1 MKQNLAINF
10 CIKELEIT
18 NEAYKISIIVPAY
31 NVQKYIKQCLESVI
45 NQTYKNLEI
54 IVVNDGSKDKTLDII
69 ENIAQIDERIIV
81 INQENQGVSA
91 SRNNGLKSANG
102 DFIMF
107 VDSDD
112 WLDLDT
118 CEVLIKEAVKENAD
132 IVMCGYVREYENT
145 SLTKASFD
153 EDKII
158 FKCEDVK
165 SKLHRRIFGPLDSEL
180 STPEKLNAI
189 TTIWGKLYKTSVLC
203 DLKFVPYEE
212 IGMCEDGYFNIF
224 AFEKTKKAVF
234 IKKFLYHYRKVISGG
249 SLTQKKEVDTF
260 ERNKKFWKKLSLL
273 IKSKELSDD
282 YLKALY
288 NRISLSLIENGIS
301 IMLNNSDKYHRLKTI
316 LNDEIY
322 VEAINELKLKYFPL
336 HWKMF
341 FCFAKRRFTLGVE
354 LLIKI
359 MTIMMDKN

>member
-1 MKQNLAINF
+1 M
-10 CIKELEIT
+10 EPT
-18 NEAYKISIIVPAY
+18 NEEYKISIIVPAY
-31 NVQKYIKQCLESVI
+31 NVQKYIKQCLESII

-69 ENIAQIDERIIV
+69 ESIAKDDSRIIV

-91 SRNNGLKSANG
+91 SRNNALKGVDG
-102 DFIMF
+102 DFVMF

-112 WLDLDT
+112 WLDLDA
-118 CEVLIKEAVKENAD
+118 CEVLLKEAVKENAD

-145 SLTKASFD
+145 SLPKASFD

-165 SKLHRRIFGPLDSEL
+165 SKLHRRIFGPLGNEL
-180 STPEKLNAI
+180 SAPEKLNAI
-189 TTIWGKLYKTSVLC
+189 TTIWGKLYKASVLR
-203 DLKFVPYEE
+203 DLEFVPYEE

-260 ERNKKFWKKLSLL
+260 ERNKKFWKKLNLL

-282 YLKALY
+282 YLKALN

-301 IMLNNSDKYHRLKTI
+301 IMLNSNEKYNRLKII

-322 VEAINELKLKYFPL
+322 AEAINGLELKYFPL

-341 FCFAKRRFTLGVE
+341 FWFAKRRFTLGIE
-354 LLIKI
+354 FLIKVI
-359 MTIMMDKN
+359 TIMMDKN

>member
-1 MKQNLAINF
+1 M
-10 CIKELEIT
+10 EPT
-18 NEAYKISIIVPAY
+18 NEDYKISIIIPAY
-31 NVQKYIKQCLESVI
+31 NVQEYIKQCLESII

-69 ENIAQIDERIIV
+69 ESIAKDDSRIIV

-91 SRNNGLKSANG
+91 ARNNALKGVDG
-102 DFIMF
+102 DFVMF

-118 CEVLIKEAVKENAD
+118 CEVLIKEAVEENAD
-132 IVMCGYVREYENT
+132 IVMCGYVREYKEK
-145 SLTKASFD
+145 SMPKAMFD
-153 EDKII
+153 EERII
-158 FKCEDVK
+158 FKNEEVK
-165 SKLHRRIFGPLDSEL
+165 DKLHRRIFGPLGNEL
-180 STPEKLNAI
+180 SAPEKLNAI
-189 TTIWGKLYKTSVLC
+189 TTIWGKLYKASVLR
-203 DLKFVPYEE
+203 DLEFVPYEE

-260 ERNKKFWKKLSLL
+260 ERNKKFWKKLNLL

-282 YLKALY
+282 YLKALN

-301 IMLNNSDKYHRLKTI
+301 ITLNRNEKYNRLKII

-322 VEAINELKLKYFPL
+322 AEAINGLELKYFPL

-341 FCFAKRRFTLGVE
+341 FWFAKRRFTLGIE
-354 LLIKI
+354 FLIKVI
-359 MTIMMDKN
+359 TIMMDKN

>member
-1 MKQNLAINF
+1 M
-10 CIKELEIT
+10 EPT
-18 NEAYKISIIVPAY
+18 NEDYKISIIVPAY
-31 NVQKYIKQCLESVI
+31 NVQKYIKQCLESII

-69 ENIAQIDERIIV
+69 ESIAKDDPRIIV

-91 SRNNGLKSANG
+91 ARNNALKGVDG
-102 DFIMF
+102 DFVMF

-118 CEVLIKEAVKENAD
+118 CEVLIKEAVRENAD
-132 IVMCGYVREYENT
+132 VVMCGYVREYKEK
-145 SLTKASFD
+145 SMPKAMFD
-153 EDKII
+153 EQRII
-158 FKCEDVK
+158 FKNEEVK
-165 SKLHRRIFGPLDSEL
+165 DKLYRRIFGPLGNEL

-189 TTIWGKLYKTSVLC
+189 TTIWGKLYKASVLR
-203 DLKFVPYEE
+203 DLEFVPYEE

-260 ERNKKFWKKLSLL
+260 ERNKKFWKKLNLL

-282 YLKALY
+282 YLKALS

-301 IMLNNSDKYHRLKTI
+301 IMLNSNEKYNRLKII

-322 VEAINELKLKYFPL
+322 AEAINGLELKYFPL

-341 FCFAKRRFTLGVE
+341 FWFAKRRFTLGIE
-354 LLIKI
+354 FLIKVI
-359 MTIMMDKN
+359 TIMMDKN

>member
-1 MKQNLAINF
+1 M
-10 CIKELEIT
+10 CIKELELT
-18 NEAYKISIIVPAY
+18 NEDYKISIIVPAY
-31 NVQKYIKQCLESVI
+31 NVQKYIKQCLESII

-69 ENIAQIDERIIV
+69 ENIAKIDERIIV

-118 CEVLIKEAVKENAD
+118 CEVLIKEAVKENANV
-132 IVMCGYVREYENT
+132 VMCGYVREYENA
-145 SLTKASFD
+145 SLSKATFN

-165 SKLHRRIFGPLDSEL
+165 SKLHRRIFGPLGNEL

-189 TTIWGKLYKTSVLC
+189 TTIWGKLYKTPVLR

-224 AFEKTKKAVF
+224 AFERTQRAVF

-282 YLKALY
+282 YLKALN

-301 IMLNNSDKYHRLKTI
+301 IMLNSNEKYNRLKII

-322 VEAINELKLKYFPL
+322 AEAINGLELKYFPL
-336 HWKMF
+336 HWKIF
-341 FCFAKRRFTLGVE
+341 FWFAKMKFTLGVFV
-354 LLIKI
+354 LFKMIIKF
-359 MTIMMDKN
+359 MNKR